1 MSATLAYPLLPDSLN
16 SIESQSIRPA
26 APITGAGGP
35 GDGRTHEAQPAAAG
49 RRAGRG
55 RDRHVGVADAAGDQG
70 AAAPH
75 AHGRQGAAAAAAAGE
90 QAQVGAGGRGQ
101 LFGRRPDGAVWGS
114 TVIILA

>member
-1 MSATLAYPLLPDSLN
+1 MI
-16 SIESQSIRPA
+16 SIESQTTTNKIIGP
-26 APITGAGGP
+26 GGP

-75 AHGRQGAAAAAAAGE
+75 AHGRQGAAATTAAAGE
-90 QAQVGAGGRGQ
+90 QAQVGAGEESWCWQ
-101 LFGRRPDGAVWGS
+101 LWSLDWGS
-114 TVIILA
+114 PVIFLVSRDPSR